1 MWKHTTPST
10 VGDVR
15 KLVGLL
21 GVYRR
26 HIKNFSQQAKP
37 IYDLLKEENGKVGG
51 KKNVRSSRNPVQWTS
66 EHQRALES
74 LIDQITSPPILA
86 YPEYDAPF
94 IVHTDASQEGLGAV
108 LYQEEQGTIR
118 VIAYASRTL
127 NSSGEKLSSA
137 QWQVGVSSL
146 KVGSN

>member
-1 MWKHTTPST
+1 MP
-10 VGDVR
+10 VR
-15 KLVGLL
+15 QNVRRQNVRSAKCLSAKCLL
-21 GVYRR
+21 
-26 HIKNFSQQAKP
+26 AKCLSAKCP
-37 IYDLLKEENGKVGG
+37 ATDLFKEENGKVGE

-108 LYQEEQGTIR
+108 IYQEQQGTIR
-118 VIAYASRTL
+118 VIAYAS
-127 NSSGEKLSSA
+127 S
-137 QWQVGVSSL
+137 
-146 KVGSN
+146 

>member
-1 MWKHTTPST
+1 M
-10 VGDVR
+10 
-15 KLVGLL
+15 
-21 GVYRR
+21 
-26 HIKNFSQQAKP
+26 
-37 IYDLLKEENGKVGG
+37 KEENGKVGE

-66 EHQRALES
+66 EHQKALES

-108 LYQEEQGTIR
+108 LYQEQQGTIR

-127 NSSGEKLSSA
+127 TPAEKNYHLHSGGKLEFLA
-137 QWQVGVSSL
+137 L
-146 KVGSN
+146 KWAVTEHFRDYLYYAPKFVV

>member
-1 MWKHTTPST
+1 M
-10 VGDVR
+10 
-15 KLVGLL
+15 GLL

-37 IYDLLKEENGKVGG
+37 IYDLLKEENGKVGE

-66 EHQRALES
+66 EHQKALES

-94 IVHTDASQEGLGAV
+94 IVTQMLPRKALG
-108 LYQEEQGTIR
+108 
-118 VIAYASRTL
+118 
-127 NSSGEKLSSA
+127 KD
-137 QWQVGVSSL
+137 
-146 KVGSN
+146 